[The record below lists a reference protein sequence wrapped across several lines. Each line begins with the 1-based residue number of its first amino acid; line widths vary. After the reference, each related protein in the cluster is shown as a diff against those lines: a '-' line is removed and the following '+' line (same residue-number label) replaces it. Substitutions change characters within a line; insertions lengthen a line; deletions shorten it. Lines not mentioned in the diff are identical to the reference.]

1 MSEKKKGLSR
11 EQAAQLYRDLQGAL
25 ITLQKRK
32 AAAAAQGRSSAAPRA
47 DAAPAPQGGEVD
59 DLGRAARA
67 GVVKAKL
74 LSRGHYSAVVVVLTF
89 AASKVLFSFLEYT
102 GTFSA
107 PPVEAAMMM
116 VKPQTVAASDNAPFS
131 REEVKVLMS
140 LDKRRAD
147 LEERSSKITDR
158 ERDLDNRENAMTV
171 KLSELRELTEEVR
184 QERDKGE
191 KKRKAQIDQLA
202 NVYGSMDPTEAAAL
216 MAQLDTAIA
225 LSMLERMPEKR
236 IGQILAMMPK
246 DKALMLTKL
255 LSAR

>member
-32 AAAAAQGRSSAAPRA
+32 AAAAAGGRAM
-47 DAAPAPQGGEVD
+47 PAPEATQGSPAGGIAD

-67 GVVKAKL
+67 GVVKARL
-74 LSRGHYSAVVVVLTF
+74 LTRGHYSAVVILLMF
-89 AASKVLFSFLEYT
+89 AASKVLFSFMEYS

-107 PPVEAAMMM
+107 PPAEAAMSM
-116 VKPQTVAASDNAPFS
+116 VKPQAVSAASNAPFS

-140 LDKRRAD
+140 LDKRRSE
-147 LEERSSKITDR
+147 LEERSEKLTDR
-158 ERDLDNRENAMTV
+158 ERDITQRENAMVV
-171 KLSELRELTEEVR
+171 KFSELRELTEEIR
-184 QERDKGE
+184 QQRDQGE
-191 KKRKAQIDQLA
+191 KKRKGQIEQLA

-225 LSMLERMPEKR
+225 LSMLEKMPEKR

-246 DKALMLTKL
+246 DKALMLTKM